1 MADRPKLLAQLLAL
15 CVASAALGAG
25 TSGISSSGASTG
37 TMGASRSASGD
48 SSSASGRPTTTRF
61 GGSSMYGS
69 HYGPM
74 PALDPKRKI
83 SEQDCTKPLVFDG
96 GNLRCK

>member
-1 MADRPKLLAQLLAL
+1 
-15 CVASAALGAG
+15 
-25 TSGISSSGASTG
+25 
-37 TMGASRSASGD
+37 MGASRSASGT
-48 SSSASGRPTTTRF
+48 SSSASGRPTTTRS

-69 HYGPM
+69 HYGPA